1 MRGILAALSLMLI
14 DLSGG
19 SAFADEGCHPK
30 IDPKVPQYIVGYGS
44 LMEKA
49 SKERTAPNT
58 GANLPVMVTGYER
71 SWNLRGSGVGFAT
84 TYLGVQ
90 ANDGALMVAALY
102 RDFAG
107 QDISDTDQRETGYCR
122 DEVDP
127 GALRM
132 LDGSAVPEE
141 GQIWIYASKPE
152 AVDPPNADYPIV
164 QSYVDIFITGCLQLA
179 ERVVDQNEDFAKQ
192 CITTTAGWSPHW
204 VNDRLFPRRPFIYQP
219 NASEIDRLLF
229 ENVPEEF
236 NMIRIE

>member
-1 MRGILAALSLMLI
+1 MRGISAVLSLLFI
-14 DLSGG
+14 ALSGG
-19 SAFADEGCHPK
+19 SGLAAEDCHPE
-30 IDPKVPQYIVGYGS
+30 IHPEVPQYVIGYGS

-49 SKERTAPNT
+49 SRDRTAPNT

-71 SWNLRGSGVGFAT
+71 SWHLRGSGVGFGT

-90 ANDGALMVAALY
+90 LKAGAPMVAALY
-102 RDFAG
+102 RNFTG
-107 QDISDTDQRETGYCR
+107 QDILATDQRELYYCR

-132 LDGSAVPEE
+132 LDGSAAPET
-141 GQIWIYASKPE
+141 GQIWVYVSKPE

-179 ERVVDQNEDFAKQ
+179 GRVVGQNEDFAKQ
-192 CITTTAGWSPHW
+192 CITTTSGWSPHW
-204 VNDRLFPRRPFIYQP
+204 VNDRLLPRRPFIYQP

-229 ENVPEEF
+229 EGVPDEF
-236 NMIRIE
+236 RMIRIE